1 MDFTVMKH
9 NSNIVLDKY
18 DDKQISDIVRFVK
31 TGVNYSNGRTC
42 YHILKYPIIYNNNIR
57 YCSVKIKGAGFYS
70 NDKEVVKPGLSDFV
84 RREPHYGFDKNGNA
98 VQVFSDI
105 APFGGMTESKAT
117 NEYNNFEYLSEKGI
131 STLIPYKLLKYND
144 LTYRNESLAVVVALC
159 TEQHPIRLYKLL
171 WPAEKNS
178 EEESSYYASIL
189 EREGIVGNIK
199 LFNIRIMLI
208 KKIAE
213 KYALE
218 VRKFSESGLYIHS
231 GGWSNIQYNSQ
242 TKKVVLVD
250 LDSSRHIS
258 DECSKFHRLY
268 SIRDLISNIY
278 RLLISLYNPNII
290 LQYDETVL
298 KNNNYVYYLLRGYF
312 PEVNEEEL
320 QKTSNDIMNYY
331 IINCFNKI
339 KAIEFKMNVMTQ
351 EESQKYE
358 LVMFEF
364 YHFCLGKIQKIT
376 IK

>member
-42 YHILKYPIIYNNNIR
+42 YHILKYPIIYNNIR

-84 RREPHYGFDKNGNA
+84 RREPHCGFDKNGNA

-105 APFGGMTESKAT
+105 APFGGMAESNAT

>member
-1 MDFTVMKH
+1 M
-9 NSNIVLDKY
+9 
-18 DDKQISDIVRFVK
+18 VRF
-31 TGVNYSNGRTC
+31 S
-42 YHILKYPIIYNNNIR
+42 IIKWSI
-57 YCSVKIKGAGFYS
+57 FH
-70 NDKEVVKPGLSDFV
+70 L
-84 RREPHYGFDKNGNA
+84 
-98 VQVFSDI
+98 
-105 APFGGMTESKAT
+105 T
-117 NEYNNFEYLSEKGI
+117 N
-131 STLIPYKLLKYND
+131 T
-144 LTYRNESLAVVVALC
+144 
-159 TEQHPIRLYKLL
+159 
-171 WPAEKNS
+171 
-178 EEESSYYASIL
+178 
-189 EREGIVGNIK
+189 
-199 LFNIRIMLI
+199 
-208 KKIAE
+208 
-213 KYALE
+213 
-218 VRKFSESGLYIHS
+218 
-231 GGWSNIQYNSQ
+231 
-242 TKKVVLVD
+242 VLVD

>member
-42 YHILKYPIIYNNNIR
+42 YHILKYPIIYNNIR

-242 TKKVVLVD
+242 TKNVVLVD

-351 EESQKYE
+351 EESKKYE